1 MCSHP
6 KEFPSRLPGR
16 RLTPC
21 PQAQYPASMDP
32 LLNHRPGEHPDP
44 ASQPNEL
51 MPSNVSLITAD
62 DLYLFNEG
70 SHFHLYDKL
79 GAHATTVQ
87 GVEGTYF
94 AVWAPEAEQVSVF
107 GTFNQWDASRH
118 PLRPCQSSGIW
129 EGFIPGVG
137 VGALYKFHIRSR
149 HYGAELI
156 KTDPFAR
163 LNEIPP
169 KFASVVWSLDYT
181 WRDHAW
187 IQSRARHN
195 ALDAPISIYEVHLGS
210 WMRVPGE
217 GNRSLSYR
225 EAAPKLIE
233 YVKRLGFTHVEFL
246 PLMDHPFFAS
256 WGYQTTGYF
265 APSGNYGT
273 PQDLMYLVD
282 QLHQHE
288 IGVILDWVP
297 SHFPT
302 DAHGLNQFD
311 GSHLFDHADPRQGF
325 HPDWNTAVFNY
336 SRNEVRSF
344 LISSALFWL
353 EQYHVDGLRVDAV
366 ASMLYL
372 DYSRKEGEWIPNRYG
387 GRENLEAI
395 AFLRQLNEEIYRRH
409 PDVQTFAEESTS
421 WPSVSRP
428 TYAGGLGFGM
438 KWDMGWMHDTL
449 EYMALD
455 PVHRKHH
462 HSNLTF
468 RMLYA
473 FHENFLLPLS
483 HDEVVHGKGSL
494 LGKMPGDDWQKFANL
509 RALFGYMY
517 AQAAKKLIF
526 MGCEIGQWREWV
538 HDDSVDWN
546 LLQYLPHQ
554 GLQRW
559 VADLNHLYRTEPA
572 LHEYR
577 LRSSRIRVDRLPG
590 CRCRCHQFV
599 APRPVAS
606 AEYRGRLQFY
616 AGPASAVSRRRPARR
631 VLERNAE
638 QRLLGLWRQ
647 RVGKSG
653 WRRGGGCPSP
663 WSFSLPV
670 PDPAS
675 SGGALLQTCLVAP
688 STGSR
693 FPAKLG

>member
-1 MCSHP
+1 
-6 KEFPSRLPGR
+6 
-16 RLTPC
+16 
-21 PQAQYPASMDP
+21 MDP

-246 PLMDHPFFAS
+246 PLMDHPFFGS

-273 PQDLMYLVD
+273 PQDLMYLID
-282 QLHQHE
+282 HLHNHG

-302 DAHGLNQFD
+302 DAHGLNH
-311 GSHLFDHADPRQGF
+311 S
-325 HPDWNTAVFNY
+325 TAHISTNMRIRGRDF
-336 SRNEVRSF
+336 SPTGTRLSSITAATKCAAF
-344 LISSALFWL
+344 SSA
-353 EQYHVDGLRVDAV
+353 
-366 ASMLYL
+366 
-372 DYSRKEGEWIPNRYG
+372 
-387 GRENLEAI
+387 
-395 AFLRQLNEEIYRRH
+395 
-409 PDVQTFAEESTS
+409 
-421 WPSVSRP
+421 
-428 TYAGGLGFGM
+428 
-438 KWDMGWMHDTL
+438 
-449 EYMALD
+449 
-455 PVHRKHH
+455 
-462 HSNLTF
+462 
-468 RMLYA
+468 
-473 FHENFLLPLS
+473 
-483 HDEVVHGKGSL
+483 
-494 LGKMPGDDWQKFANL
+494 
-509 RALFGYMY
+509 
-517 AQAAKKLIF
+517 
-526 MGCEIGQWREWV
+526 
-538 HDDSVDWN
+538 
-546 LLQYLPHQ
+546 
-554 GLQRW
+554 
-559 VADLNHLYRTEPA
+559 
-572 LHEYR
+572 
-577 LRSSRIRVDRLPG
+577 
-590 CRCRCHQFV
+590 
-599 APRPVAS
+599 APC
-606 AEYRGRLQFY
+606 
-616 AGPASAVSRRRPARR
+616 
-631 VLERNAE
+631 
-638 QRLLGLWRQ
+638 
-647 RVGKSG
+647 SG
-653 WRRGGGCPSP
+653 WNSTMSMACAWTP
-663 WSFSLPV
+663 WPPCCIWTTHEKKANGFPTNMADEKIWRPLP
-670 PDPAS
+670 
-675 SGGALLQTCLVAP
+675 
-688 STGSR
+688 
-693 FPAKLG
+693 F